1 MLLDMVEREIK
12 RRQEVERERIK
23 LRQLTYDEEQKIR
36 SERDMISKI
45 KREKKDEEKE
55 RLRKEMDIAKAKRRA
70 RED

>member
-1 MLLDMVEREIK
+1 MVEREIN
-12 RRQEVERERIK
+12 RRKEVELERIK
-23 LRQLTYDEEQKIR
+23 LRQLRYDEEQKIR
-36 SERDMISKI
+36 AERDMITKV

>member
-23 LRQLTYDEEQKIR
+23 LRQLRYDEEQKIR

-45 KREKKDEEKE
+45 KREKKDEERE